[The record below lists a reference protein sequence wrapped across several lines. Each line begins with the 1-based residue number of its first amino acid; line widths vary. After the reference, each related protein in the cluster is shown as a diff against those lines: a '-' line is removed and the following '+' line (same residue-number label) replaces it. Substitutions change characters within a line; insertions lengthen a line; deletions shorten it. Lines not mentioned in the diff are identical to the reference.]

1 MNLPDSLA
9 SEQALGLGVGGER
22 KEVFVPP
29 PPSPS
34 EFPRRR
40 CVIDDQAR
48 WILAKFF
55 CFAFLWAET
64 KSKSIITLKKDRGQL
79 KPSHLDRTSLVN
91 KNILYCLKET
101 FGNHK

>member
-9 SEQALGLGVGGER
+9 CTQALGLGVGGER
-22 KEVFVPP
+22 KEVFVVPP
-29 PPSPS
+29 PPSLS
-34 EFPRRR
+34 EFAGR

-55 CFAFLWAET
+55 CFAFLWTET

-91 KNILYCLKET
+91 KNILYGQKET
-101 FGNHK
+101 FWKP